1 MELFNQELVDDE
13 VDCEQFDLEPKR
25 MTDTCITHVKPV
37 SAEQATLPPPRHK
50 DVFSTLN
57 PLVHK
62 AFTPKQSTLQSS
74 MTSSNLQLKST
85 LTQVTS
91 SHVDDTWCDSFC
103 ADQLSEADDSISCVG
118 TKHLRSLDAA
128 AVTSLARTT
137 PSATSAQ
144 ASTNSHNITKRK
156 TMVTSNFEPVTSSL
170 RRTNSAGSD
179 STDLILGDADQFM
192 TSHFSS
198 QQQLQVN
205 IPSKSTAKEH
215 SVSLQTLPSYSA
227 KLAPSPLPPKENVKT
242 QSRHMTSSQ
251 PRAGQ
256 LHRSGKFL
264 SFQCINLA

>member
-1 MELFNQELVDDE
+1 
-13 VDCEQFDLEPKR
+13 
-25 MTDTCITHVKPV
+25 
-37 SAEQATLPPPRHK
+37 
-50 DVFSTLN
+50 
-57 PLVHK
+57 
-62 AFTPKQSTLQSS
+62 
-74 MTSSNLQLKST
+74 MTSSNLQLTST

-251 PRAGQ
+251 PMVGQ
-256 LHRSGKFL
+256 LHRSSKFL
-264 SFQCINLA
+264 SFSS